1 MDVEVDINGEVEVE
15 EFKNLFLTCL
25 PTKREMK
32 RVSSKTGGR
41 ASLGVAMQGINYQ
54 LDYIRTVNNNK
65 HSPGWAPG

>member
-1 MDVEVDINGEVEVE
+1 MLDTDIEAEVEVRR
-15 EFKNLFLTCL
+15 FKNLFLTCL

-65 HSPGWAPG
+65 H